1 MEPARKPLLT
11 ERVMDHV
18 RTSVVDGSMV
28 PDHMYSVYQ
37 LSEDLGISRT
47 PVRDALLRLQ
57 DAGLVVI
64 KKNRGFLI
72 KRTRPEDVAE
82 IFGIRIALEVPA
94 ARRAAL
100 WRADEFTQVADE
112 LRAGMVAA
120 AELDDEK
127 LFFAYDQRLHGL
139 ILDTALMGRGRT
151 VIDNLRTNT
160 RLLGAST
167 AGDARDYS
175 SILTEHDPIIG
186 AVVAGD
192 PAAAGEAMRAH
203 LETTAVLLI
212 EQALHRAGEDGDPQ
226 GLWAALGTG
235 FIAG

>member
-1 MEPARKPLLT
+1 
-11 ERVMDHV
+11 MDHV
-18 RTSVVDGSMV
+18 RAAVIGGAMV
-28 PDHMYSVYQ
+28 PDQMYSVYQ
-37 LSEDLGISRT
+37 LSDDLGISRT

-94 ARRAAL
+94 SRRAAQ
-100 WRADEFTQVADE
+100 WRDQNFTSAAEE
-112 LRAGMVAA
+112 LRNGMVDASRQ
-120 AELDDEK
+120 DDET
-127 LFFAYDQRLHGL
+127 LFFKYDQRLHGL

-167 AGDARDYS
+167 AGEARDYS
-175 SILTEHDPIIG
+175 SILTEHDPIIE

-192 PAAAGEAMRAH
+192 PEASGEAMRQH

-212 EQALHRAGEDGDPQ
+212 EQALHRVGEEGDPYA
-226 GLWAALGTG
+226 LWEQLGTG
-235 FIAG
+235 FSFASRPPQD